1 MTGCAMDITEKEMN
15 RNAVKNAVKT
25 DITDE
30 ERLADLF
37 GDCIT
42 DSEKLKKVRDV
53 LWEINNSGYC
63 DSMAWDF
70 QRAPEC
76 SGALLQ
82 MNAERQG
89 CA

>member
-1 MTGCAMDITEKEMN
+1 MTWCAMDITEKEMN

-42 DSEKLKKVRDV
+42 DSEKLKK
-53 LWEINNSGYC
+53 S
-63 DSMAWDF
+63 A
-70 QRAPEC
+70 
-76 SGALLQ
+76 
-82 MNAERQG
+82 
-89 CA
+89 

>member
-1 MTGCAMDITEKEMN
+1 MDITEKEMN

-42 DSEKLKKVRDV
+42 DSEKLKKCVMCFGR
-53 LWEINNSGYC
+53 LTTAATAT
-63 DSMAWDF
+63 AWRGNF
-70 QRAPEC
+70 QRAARVLRRVI
-76 SGALLQ
+76 GK
-82 MNAERQG
+82 
-89 CA
+89 

>member
-1 MTGCAMDITEKEMN
+1 MDITEKEMN

-42 DSEKLKKVRDV
+42 AT
-53 LWEINNSGYC
+53 
-63 DSMAWDF
+63 AWRGNF
-70 QRAPEC
+70 QRTARVLRRVI
-76 SGALLQ
+76 GK
-82 MNAERQG
+82 
-89 CA
+89 

>member
-1 MTGCAMDITEKEMN
+1 MDITEKEMN

-42 DSEKLKKVRDV
+42 DSERLKKVRDV
-53 LWEINNSGYC
+53 LW
-63 DSMAWDF
+63 
-70 QRAPEC
+70 
-76 SGALLQ
+76 
-82 MNAERQG
+82 
-89 CA
+89 

>member
-1 MTGCAMDITEKEMN
+1 MDITEKEMN

-42 DSEKLKKVRDV
+42 DSERLKKVRD
-53 LWEINNSGYC
+53 EQ
-63 DSMAWDF
+63 
-70 QRAPEC
+70 QRLLRQHGVGTFNGQPEC
-76 SGALLQ
+76 SGALLA
-82 MNAERQG
+82 NECGKAG

>member
-1 MTGCAMDITEKEMN
+1 MDITEKEMN

-63 DSMAWDF
+63 DSMGTF
-70 QRAPEC
+70 NGQPEC
-76 SGALLQ
+76 SGALLA
-82 MNAERQG
+82 NECGKAG